1 MQDTTYFKDK
11 LQNMKKDIIHRLSKI
26 EDSKTRKAGA
36 IETDSEEQA
45 KTIQNDEVID
55 RLELVERKELQQIDD
70 ALNRIKSGTYGTCT
84 SCGEKI
90 SEKRLEALPFATI
103 CIHCMQEQ

>member
-1 MQDTTYFKDK
+1 MQDTTHFKDI
-11 LQNMKKDIIHRLSKI
+11 LQKMKHDITLRLSKI
-26 EDSKTRKAGA
+26 EDSKTRKTGA
-36 IETDSEEQA
+36 IDADSEEQA
-45 KTIQNDEVID
+45 KAIQNDEVID
-55 RLELVERKELQQIDD
+55 KLELVERNELQQIDA